1 MQHSLEVKN
10 EDVFCLNL
18 PKFYKAIF
26 VYFKLTLGNF
36 FVEKAEESNNACGNK
51 IIIALNFKGKKSW
64 LTHSSQV
71 SHFVQ
76 KPVIALQIK

>member
-1 MQHSLEVKN
+1 M
-10 EDVFCLNL
+10 F
-18 PKFYKAIF
+18 KFDTILQGDF

-51 IIIALNFKGKKSW
+51 IIIALNFKEKKSR